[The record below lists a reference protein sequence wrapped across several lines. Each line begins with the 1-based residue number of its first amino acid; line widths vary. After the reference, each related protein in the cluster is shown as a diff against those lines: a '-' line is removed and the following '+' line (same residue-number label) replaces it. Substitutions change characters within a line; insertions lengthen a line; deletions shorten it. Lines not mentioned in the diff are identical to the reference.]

1 MGIIAVLH
9 TWDQTLNDHF
19 HLHCLIPAGALSL
32 DQNRWIKARPN
43 FLFAV
48 KALSVVFRG
57 KFLDLLTQAGE
68 NGRIETPSEGIKALR
83 KKHWIVY
90 AKKPFGSP
98 PHRAGLPRPLHPIA
112 SLCPMSASSQ
122 CKAVRSLSPT
132 GTAKTKIG

>member
-1 MGIIAVLH
+1 VETLLEFGRTRFGGTVGIIAVLH

-32 DQNRWIKARPN
+32 DQSRWIKARPN

-98 PHRAGLPRPLHPIA
+98 HTVLDYLGRYTPSR
-112 SLCPMSASSQ
+112 
-122 CKAVRSLSPT
+122 RSVQ
-132 GTAKTKIG
+132 